1 MRAAPGHPP
10 WSEVLDVS
18 QLSTSVEDLLRE
30 SSGESNVSR
39 DGPQKLNDVCYV
51 VCACV
56 SGRSS

>member
-39 DGPQKLNDVCYV
+39 DRPQKLHDVCYV